1 MEGIKAASNIFV
13 VETFLKVEK
22 TRFSASFLSRQRG
35 IFFSHLSK
43 VISKRHHHCHF
54 VCWVS
59 HNYGNRNLRKWGTS
73 LYFSPLNFPH
83 LLLICRFMIFL
94 FSLRR
99 ATRNLSEIFQ
109 HMQILTRQTKIIFA
123 LFLMCSVGVWPCL
136 HDWSVCMLLF
146 KIIFQVETWSRKQ
159 EKYVGLGWVKGHL
172 I

>member
-22 TRFSASFLSRQRG
+22 KRFSASFLSRQRG
-35 IFFSHLSK
+35 IFF
-43 VISKRHHHCHF
+43 
-54 VCWVS
+54 
-59 HNYGNRNLRKWGTS
+59 
-73 LYFSPLNFPH
+73 
-83 LLLICRFMIFL
+83 LICLKLLARDTIIAILYVECHITMVIETWESEELHSIFL
-94 FSLRR
+94 HWTFLIFYLYVDSWFFFSLRR